1 MSAAAHLMRGKVC
14 LVTGASSGIGL
25 VTAEALARQGATTIL
40 VARDPGRGAAAVER
54 IRQATGNSRVEVLL
68 ADLSAPAEIRRLAH
82 QLQSRYRRLDVLVN
96 NAGVLYSRRAL
107 SADGIEM
114 TWTLNHLAGISANL
128 LYGCER
134 VMLQRDRI
142 D

>member
-68 ADLSAPAEIRRLAH
+68 ADLSAPAVYPRTF
-82 QLQSRYRRLDVLVN
+82 YTDVN
-96 NAGVLYSRRAL
+96 VLCCN
-107 SADGIEM
+107 GIASTRSM
-114 TWTLNHLAGISANL
+114 PVTPGYPL
-128 LYGCER
+128 
-134 VMLQRDRI
+134 
-142 D
+142 